1 MRRSVR
7 ESTLTERII
16 ETVRM
21 QKMSYFEKIV
31 RELRHELLRLILKGK
46 IEGQRG
52 RGKERL

>member
-1 MRRSVR
+1 
-7 ESTLTERII
+7 
-16 ETVRM
+16 M